1 MDRNFNYCHALC
13 KPFHGQARKSLWIE
27 TMGRGGNEAGNTGQA
42 RKSLWIETNL
52 AGRSPKYGSGQA
64 RKSLW
69 IETIL
74 QHHLQSLTHRSGS

>member
-1 MDRNFNYCHALC
+1 
-13 KPFHGQARKSLWIE
+13 
-27 TMGRGGNEAGNTGQA
+27 MGRGGNEAGNTGQA